1 MYSIEPAA
9 SGYPTVV
16 YMWVSNINIF
26 CTSFMG
32 LSGFIKTALCFI
44 IGVSMAAMRRRNP
57 PKTDAIVHA
66 AKGLDKTAGLEVKYI
81 DSFKGRGVF
90 AKAQFQ
96 KADFVVEYRGELINS
111 EESQRRRRI
120 YHGQCTVFMFD
131 FLWQER
137 TWCIDAARED
147 GSLGRLVNDDHIHPN
162 CKMKKVITEGKPH
175 LCLFALRDIKS
186 GEEITYDYGGTDWPW
201 RKQVGGQSAVTESS
215 QAEPSI
221 TTEQDPQSSSF
232 FQNKVGGQSAVTE
245 SSQADPAITTEQDP
259 QSSSF
264 FQKQEQDPQSS
275 SFFQNKVGG
284 QSAVTESSQAEP
296 IHNHRAGSAEFFILP
311 EQGQFPPTRLTS
323 RIRRVLHSY
332 QNKVGGQSAVTESSQ
347 ADPSITTEQDPQSS
361 SFFQNKVGGQSAV
374 TESSQADP
382 SITTEQDP
390 QSSSFF
396 QNKVGGQS
404 AVTESSQADPS
415 ITTEQDPQSSSF
427 FPNKVDSYQSF
438 LLLVTVLKPTLKPQP
453 SCWGDVSLRPRQNQA
468 PGPLP
473 RGPGPGIESR
483 TTHREGPLRTHAP
496 RTKGPGIESMAPHGR
511 PFYPHPPSLRLT
523 AARKPPM
530 MSDPGHLGGISQP
543 SPASWLVIV
552 QPVRGRVRRT
562 PPAVT
567 AAASAARML
576 GPVTSDEGPGHK
588 HNGRP
593 PRCAEGPG
601 LSGRA
606 HGSGSAWLWIRTA
619 LDPHGSGS
627 RGHARTSAHLDG

>member
-1 MYSIEPAA
+1 MASRGDALVVDGSLSAERADRFEAGRFNTWSAGTERRTQYDLALQTPPPGAPSARDSLGTLDGRCGAA
-9 SGYPTVV
+9 ARRAAPRLSARCPPIWLIGVRSVLSVAGWWVAVVSAVQDQPSG
-16 YMWVSNINIF
+16 W
-26 CTSFMG
+26 
-32 LSGFIKTALCFI
+32 SGPRSTGRDAPV
-44 IGVSMAAMRRRNP
+44 GVSMAAMRRRNP

-245 SSQADPAITTEQDP
+245 SSQADPSITTEQDP

-264 FQKQEQDPQSS
+264 FQNKVDSYQSFLLLVTVMMLNSFFRSEDNLPVTESSQADPSITTEQDPQSS

-284 QSAVTESSQAEP
+284 QSAITESSQADPSITTEQDP
-296 IHNHRAGSAEFFILP
+296 QSSSFF
-311 EQGQFPPTRLTS
+311 
-323 RIRRVLHSY
+323 

-427 FPNKVDSYQSF
+427 FQNK
-438 LLLVTVLKPTLKPQP
+438 
-453 SCWGDVSLRPRQNQA
+453 
-468 PGPLP
+468 
-473 RGPGPGIESR
+473 
-483 TTHREGPLRTHAP
+483 
-496 RTKGPGIESMAPHGR
+496 
-511 PFYPHPPSLRLT
+511 
-523 AARKPPM
+523 
-530 MSDPGHLGGISQP
+530 
-543 SPASWLVIV
+543 
-552 QPVRGRVRRT
+552 
-562 PPAVT
+562 
-567 AAASAARML
+567 
-576 GPVTSDEGPGHK
+576 
-588 HNGRP
+588 
-593 PRCAEGPG
+593 
-601 LSGRA
+601 
-606 HGSGSAWLWIRTA
+606 
-619 LDPHGSGS
+619 
-627 RGHARTSAHLDG
+627 